1 VRLVVHPDNPQS
13 RSITRAVEALR
24 DGQLMVYPTDSGYAF
39 GWALGQKAVD
49 DRVRQ
54 LRQLDRKHPF
64 TLICRDLRQVA
75 LYARMDDSAFRLI
88 RSRTPGPYTFI
99 LPASRELPRRLMDD
113 KRRAI
118 GVRIAESRI
127 VDALLD
133 ALDEPFLSSSLSLPN
148 ADFVGMEVDEIHDL
162 VGDRVDVFI
171 DGGPVPSE
179 PSTVIDL
186 VGESPR
192 VLRMGRGKVEFQ

>member
-1 VRLVVHPDNPQS
+1 MRLVVHPDNPQS

-39 GWALGQKAVD
+39 GWALGQKSVD

-54 LRQLDRKHPF
+54 LRQLDRRHPF
-64 TLICRDLRQVA
+64 TLMCRDLRQVA
-75 LYARMDDSAFRLI
+75 MVARMDDAAFRMI

-99 LPASRELPRRLMDD
+99 LPAARELPRRLVDE

-133 ALDEPFLSSSLSLPN
+133 ALDEPFLSSSLALPGV
-148 ADFVGMEVDEIHDL
+148 DFAGLEVDEIHDL
-162 VGDRVDVFI
+162 VSERVDLFV

-186 VGESPR
+186 VGESPK
-192 VLRMGRGKVEFQ
+192 VLRLGRGKVEFQ

>member
-1 VRLVVHPDNPQS
+1 MRLVVHPDNPQS

-24 DGQLMVYPTDSGYAF
+24 AGQLMVYPTDSGYAF

-54 LRQLDRKHPF
+54 LRQLDRRHPF
-64 TLICRDLRQVA
+64 TLMCRDLRQVA
-75 LYARMDDSAFRLI
+75 MVARMDDAAFRMI
-88 RSRTPGPYTFI
+88 RGRTPGPYTFI
-99 LPASRELPRRLMDD
+99 LPAARELPRRLLDE

-118 GVRIAESRI
+118 GVRIADSRV

-133 ALDEPFLSSSLSLPN
+133 ALDEPFLSSSLSLPGV
-148 ADFVGMEVDEIHDL
+148 DFAGLEVDEIHDV
-162 VGDRVDVFI
+162 VGDRVDVFV
-171 DGGPVPSE
+171 DAGAVPGE

-186 VGESPR
+186 VGESPK
-192 VLRMGRGKVEFQ
+192 VLRLGRGKVEFQ

>member
-1 VRLVVHPDNPQS
+1 MRLVVHPDNPQS
-13 RSITRAVEALR
+13 RSITRAAEALR

-39 GWALGQKAVD
+39 GWALGHKAVD

-64 TLICRDLRQVA
+64 TLMCRDLRQVA

-99 LPASRELPRRLMDD
+99 LPASRELPRRLLDD

-148 ADFVGMEVDEIHDL
+148 ADFGGLEVDEIHDL
-162 VGDRVDVFI
+162 VADRVDIFV
-171 DGGPVPSE
+171 DGGAVPSE

-186 VGESPR
+186 VGDSPR
-192 VLRMGRGKVEFQ
+192 VLRLGRGKVEFQ